1 MDSRGI
7 GPTALRGAALTLSI
21 GIVAALM
28 VRASSG
34 CSDKS
39 DIGADPA
46 KSTPASSAAG
56 ATTGDPEKPYGIHFP
71 ATKAEGG
78 SGMRKLL
85 TPSGDAAAEAPAS
98 AATSAQPNVAI
109 ENDPSFFPAS
119 KSGPPMPRRQE
130 PQLQQQKNP
139 APAQQGGQ

>member
-7 GPTALRGAALTLSI
+7 RLTALRGAALTLSI

-39 DIGADPA
+39 EIGADPA

-56 ATTGDPEKPYGIHFP
+56 VTTADEETPMHFP
-71 ATKAEGG
+71 ASKSMGGEG
-78 SGMRKLL
+78 RRLL
-85 TPSGDAAAEAPAS
+85 TPSGEAVAAPVSAS
-98 AATSAQPNVAI
+98 PSASPNVAI
-109 ENDPSFFPAS
+109 ENDPAFFPAS

-130 PQLQQQKNP
+130 QQQQKNP
-139 APAQQGGQ
+139 APAQQGAQ